1 MSEEQ
6 IRNYIIDKDSYNKN
20 ILVEAG
26 AGAGKTRLIIQRV
39 IGQIG
44 AGIPVEKIVLITFTN
59 AAANELYE
67 RIQAGLT
74 ENIIKSL
81 GEEKKLYENAV
92 MNLQRMKICTIHSFC
107 LSMLSEQPFEADL
120 HLGLKLAEDGETKQA
135 QAEFFERYYRTNGA
149 NIADFGFLNNN
160 EYMLKDSRV
169 KNFLLEAFIECA
181 EYRDVEFV
189 RNENYDSMTFD
200 SINKHAYN
208 EMCNYRDSLVR
219 AFYNGAVGGKYED
232 IAGFLVGDVTK
243 FFPDNMNVYDP
254 EYNYVKVCAGLNAC
268 KKLYEPF
275 NKTKTKK
282 ASPKCNDNMTIFD
295 SSGFEAIKKDYALY
309 VHNRVAAYTEQAVK
323 AYQADTDGD
332 SVSNDGLLYHTH
344 ELLKN
349 SSEARTFFKDK
360 YSCIYIDEFQD
371 TDVMQTELMLYLCAD
386 DSRLEA
392 GGDIWE
398 CPLRD
403 GALFVVGDPK
413 QSIYGFRDA
422 DIRLYNKMKAKFQDE
437 NEKNCEFF
445 SLDYNFRSDE
455 QLIAWVN
462 EKFKPQINGKYGM
475 TYSNMISKADKPETV
490 SDDVI
495 RGEYFVKEP
504 GAESVAKIISDLVK
518 VGRIFDK
525 GVERP
530 IRYSDF
536 LLLLWTTKKMEDYSK
551 ALTASG
557 IPYTMWGKRPQKNS
571 LVLKRFIALTEFVF
585 ESYSPTAKEKAYSI
599 LWDCVPTDI
608 DFEGSVMD
616 VDDYAENCESN
627 DAMLLAVKASAD
639 TADEPMAKLYKILD
653 FPELLFNG
661 VSNGEYELS
670 NLIYLLE
677 KWKKQ
682 DFAGSGE
689 LIDMMKNELSVLK
702 EKELILDSSEQNCVR
717 LMNLHKAKGLE
728 GNIVIM
734 AEAKNPKFSGG
745 KYTDL
750 VEKKQV
756 FAPIKTGE
764 HTYLDYLSY
773 YPDEKKQAED
783 KYFGEQLRLEYVA
796 ATRAKQAFIFVYA
809 LDQWGRLAIDDLT
822 ISKIG
827 RELPQIKN
835 APAPSAVQAAHINVR
850 DIFDEVTENRSAFD
864 ESVEKLSEKF
874 VSKITP
880 SHLEDGAKVTI
891 PSGVETISYERP
903 SGRDIGH
910 MVHRAFELAVRMR
923 ENLFPYTETTQQRER
938 VQTIVSRAYLDFEDE
953 CGTQTSEDVYKDYID
968 YQLHS
973 FLKDSEIEAL
983 LGSAQAVY
991 TELPF
996 YSMDGD
1002 EYSNGVM
1009 DLVLKMSD
1017 KSFIIIDYK
1026 TNIQKEADRTLFEER
1041 ICKKYKSQLD
1051 FYDKILRKM
1060 LLLSEDTK
1068 VECHIYFMNDD
1079 KYMKS

>member
-6 IRNYIIDKDSYNKN
+6 IRSYIIDKDSYDKN

-74 ENIIKSL
+74 ENIAKCS

-92 MNLQRMKICTIHSFC
+92 MNLQRMKISTIHSFC

-135 QAEFFERYYRTNGA
+135 QADFFERYYRTNGA
-149 NIADFGFLNNN
+149 NIEDFGFLNSNQ
-160 EYMLKDSRV
+160 YKLRDSRV
-169 KNFLLEAFIECA
+169 KNFLMETFLECA

-189 RNENYDSMTFD
+189 RDKSYDSVTFD
-200 SINKHAYN
+200 TINKLAYK

-219 AFYNGAVGGKYED
+219 AFYNGTLGGKYED
-232 IAGFLVGDVTK
+232 VAGFIVGDVTK

-254 EYNYVKVCAGLNAC
+254 KYNYVKVCANLKAC
-268 KKLYEPF
+268 KKFLEPF
-275 NKTKTKK
+275 NKTK
-282 ASPKCNDNMTIFD
+282 
-295 SSGFEAIKKDYALY
+295 IKKDHPKSNENMAIFSPSGFDNVKKENALYALNKTATY
-309 VHNRVAAYTEQAVK
+309 IEQAVK
-323 AYQADTDGD
+323 AYQESEDGE

-344 ELLKN
+344 KLLKN
-349 SSEARTFFKDK
+349 SIEARAFFKNK

-371 TDVMQTELMLYLCAD
+371 TDVMQTELLLYLCAD
-386 DSRLEA
+386 DSKLIA
-392 GGDIWE
+392 GGDIWQ

-403 GALFVVGDPK
+403 GALFAVGDPK

-422 DIRLYNKMKAKFQDE
+422 DIRLYNKMKAKFQNN

-462 EKFKPQINGKYGM
+462 EKFQPEINGKYGM
-475 TYSNMISKADKPETV
+475 TYSDMISKADKPAAV

-495 RGEYFVKEP
+495 RGAYFVKDP
-504 GAESVAKIISDLVK
+504 GAESVAKIISDLVNCGK
-518 VGRIFDK
+518 IFDK

-536 LLLLWTTKKMEDYSK
+536 LLLLWNTTQMEFYSMV
-551 ALTASG
+551 LTDRG

-571 LVLKRFIALTEFVF
+571 LVLKRFIALAEFVF

-599 LWDCVPTDI
+599 LWRCRPDSI
-608 DFEGSVMD
+608 DFEDAEID
-616 VDDYAENCESN
+616 VDDYEQNCESN
-627 DAMLLAVKASAD
+627 DATLVAVKASAD
-639 TADEPMAKLYKILD
+639 TDNEPIAKLYKILD
-653 FPELLFNG
+653 FPELLFDNT
-661 VSNGEYELS
+661 SNREYELS

-677 KWKKQ
+677 KWEKQ

-689 LIDMMKNELSVLK
+689 LMDMMKNELSVLK

-734 AEAKNPKFSGG
+734 AEAKNHKFSGG

-750 VEKKQV
+750 VAKRQV
-756 FAPIKTGE
+756 YVPLKTSD
-764 HTYLDYLSY
+764 YSYMDYLTF
-773 YPDEKKQAED
+773 YPNERKQAED

-796 ATRAKQAFIFVYA
+796 ATRAKQAFIFVYTFE
-809 LDQWGRLAIDDLT
+809 RKKPVIDKLT
-822 ISKIG
+822 MSKIG
-827 RELPQIKN
+827 RELPQINN
-835 APAPSAVQAAHINVR
+835 ATAQSAVQAAQINVK
-850 DIFDEVTENRSAFD
+850 DIFDEVNNSRNAFD
-864 ESVEKLSEKF
+864 ESVKKLSEKY

-880 SHLEDGAKVTI
+880 SHLEDGKKVTI
-891 PSGVETISYERP
+891 PSGVEKLSYKRP
-903 SGRDIGH
+903 KGIDIGH
-910 MVHRAFELAVRMR
+910 MVHRAFELAVNMR
-923 ENLFPYTETTQQRER
+923 GKLFPYNETPQQKELI
-938 VQTIVSRAYLDFEDE
+938 QKIVSRAYLDFEDE
-953 CGTQTSEDVYKDYID
+953 CSSQDSESFYKDYIN

-973 FLKDSEIEAL
+973 FLKDKDIEKL
-983 LGSAQAVY
+983 LKTAQAVY

-996 YSMDGD
+996 YSMDGN

-1026 TNIQKEADRTLFEER
+1026 TNIQEEADRKLFEER
-1041 ICKKYKSQLD
+1041 ILKTYRSQLD
-1051 FYDKILRKM
+1051 FYEKILRKM
-1060 LLLSEDTK
+1060 LSLSDKTK

-1079 KYMKS
+1079 KYMKN